1 MSLFQHEDT
10 LWVSNIKA
18 IKLLT
23 FSFSSFTSIVLGNT
37 LSELHLEENKY
48 LTKLAKANNALGDL
62 KKRVSALQTTIAT
75 YSSHI
80 QRINEKKRKLITD
93 ISENAKITSDNS
105 LSPEPS
111 HHSESGGNNTNMD
124 TNQGWYISIY

>member
-1 MSLFQHEDT
+1 M
-10 LWVSNIKA
+10 I
-18 IKLLT
+18 I
-23 FSFSSFTSIVLGNT
+23 FSFLTVLGNT
-37 LSELHLEENKY
+37 ISELHLEENKY

-93 ISENAKITSDNS
+93 ISENAKITSDTS
-105 LSPEPS
+105 LSPELS
-111 HHSESGGNNTNMD
+111 YSSNNTNMD
-124 TNQGWYISIY
+124 TNQGTCLIDDKNC